1 MKVTNVKTHFFASG
15 FPITSVCER
24 SLDVIV
30 CQSSNHIFN
39 YHDAYF
45 QSTIW
50 PLAILN

>member
-24 SLDVIV
+24 SLDEIV
-30 CQSSNHIFN
+30 YQSSNHIFN

-45 QSTIW
+45 
-50 PLAILN
+50 

>member
-1 MKVTNVKTHFFASG
+1 MLRPTFFASG

-39 YHDAYF
+39 YYDAYF